1 MAKPTVTISDVDELE
16 KSVKDLTSLSQS
28 LRDVFT
34 KINRETDVLGQGF
47 RNIVAAARTNANL
60 AERYLT
66 SQRLQEAVQ
75 SRINEIKSKSSFLD
89 SVGLQFK
96 REETQLQMRIA
107 AAQIRALQSQI
118 AIQGINNRERLRA
131 IEALRIQNV
140 LRGAELRYVTTSTN
154 NQSQV
159 VASLNAQLTAI
170 QEFTPT
176 LQRNNTILGTF
187 KEIGKDIASNM
198 GDFGKYLSGTVPT
211 WKDIIVK
218 GVKMFMEFDKAGFTL
233 RKSFGLLR
241 GDFDVLEKNVK
252 TLAIDLADL
261 GVTFD
266 GVVLAT
272 TAIGKEFNTL
282 VASNKDLVKDVSV
295 LSVQLGIAET
305 ESAKFLKSISGMS
318 RSTAAS
324 QKGMIGFAKAM
335 ANAAGVPL
343 DAVMKDVAD
352 ASDEVRIYTGS
363 SVVNLIKGA
372 AEARM
377 MGTTFQKMAD
387 TAKKLL
393 DFNTSITD
401 EIEASV
407 LLGTNVTF
415 QRAREL
421 AYKKD
426 ILGANKEILKI
437 AKGMDF
443 DAMDPFQAEAFAKAS
458 GKTVTELQEMVQ
470 ADKELNYIRM
480 NGTVEQKA
488 QLALMDDM
496 KRMRDV
502 EAKDIGKQAER
513 SLRQQANQERINQL
527 QNQFNQLMMELA
539 KPVMDVVE
547 PLLKLFTFILP
558 PILQLIKLITLEST
572 ALLTTWVLLI
582 KPISAVMTSL
592 YRGGAAMNGISNS
605 FRIFTTFFSK
615 GLGTFGLGFFGR
627 FSGLFGTISKFLG
640 PIGLVINAFMFLNN
654 LVKRFNEFVGTDGI
668 ILGGL
673 KAVGYAIYDTLI
685 QPFVDAFKWIK
696 EKSGFMANSPSKVGL
711 GIYDGIVSIGPSLS
725 DAITEPFKNGYD
737 NISKL
742 SSNAKLPIFNGVIN
756 NGVGTNIPTDTT
768 NDVSSNENVINQASI
783 IGAIKQGIKE
793 GIGSITMNVNL
804 DGQKIITGISKNV
817 GFRLDSGGVAMQT
830 SLT

>member
-28 LRDVFT
+28 LKDVFT

-47 RNIVAAARTNANL
+47 KDIVSRASTNVNL
-60 AERYLT
+60 AERYLI
-66 SQRLQEAVQ
+66 SQRLQESVQ
-75 SRINEIKSKSSFLD
+75 NRINEIKSKSSYLD
-89 SVGLQFK
+89 SVGLAFK
-96 REETQLQMRIA
+96 KEETQLQMRIA

-140 LRGAELRYVTTSTN
+140 LRGAELRYVTTSAN

-170 QEFTPT
+170 QAFTPT
-176 LQRNNTILGTF
+176 LERNNRISNVF
-187 KEIGKDIASNM
+187 KNIFGDSVNSM
-198 GDFGKYLSGTVPT
+198 GDFSKILSGTLPT
-211 WKDIIVK
+211 YKDIIAK
-218 GVKMFMEFDKAGFTL
+218 GVKMFLEFDKASFTL
-233 RKSFGLLR
+233 RKTFGFLR
-241 GDFDVLEKNVK
+241 GEFSILEKNVK
-252 TLAIDLADL
+252 DVAIELADF

-266 GVVLAT
+266 NVVAAT
-272 TAIGKEFNTL
+272 SAIGKEFNAL
-282 VASNKDLVKDVSV
+282 VAANKNLVKDVSV

-305 ESAKFLKSISGMS
+305 ESAKFLKSISAMS

-335 ANAAGVPL
+335 SNAAGVPL

-363 SVVNLIKGA
+363 SVINLIKGA

-421 AYKKD
+421 AYKKQT
-426 ILGANKEILKI
+426 LEANKEILKI

-458 GKTVTELQEMVQ
+458 GKTVTELQEMIQ
-470 ADKELNYIRM
+470 ADKEINYIRM

-488 QLALMDDM
+488 QLNKMQEM

-502 EAKDIGKQAER
+502 EAKDVGKQAELK
-513 SLRQQANQERINQL
+513 LRQMANQERINQL
-527 QNQFNQLMMELA
+527 QNQFNKLMMDLA
-539 KPVMDVVE
+539 KPVMDIVE
-547 PLLKLFTFILP
+547 PLLSAFTIILP
-558 PILQLIKLITLEST
+558 PALQLIKLITLAST
-572 ALLTTWVLLI
+572 SLLTPWLLLI
-582 KPISAVMTSL
+582 KPINAFVKALLYGQGIMKSFSAFGVS
-592 YRGGAAMNGISNS
+592 ISRS
-605 FRIFTTFFSK
+605 FNFFS
-615 GLGTFGLGFFGR
+615 R
-627 FSGLFGTISKFLG
+627 FSGFLGVFSKFLG
-640 PIGLVINAFMFLNN
+640 PIGLVINAFMFINN
-654 LVKRFNEFVGTDGI
+654 LVTRFNEFVGTDGI

-756 NGVGTNIPTDTT
+756 NAVGTNIPTATT
-768 NDVSSNENVINQASI
+768 NALSSNENVINQASI

-793 GIGSITMNVNL
+793 GIGSITMNVDL

>member
-47 RNIVAAARTNANL
+47 RNIVDTARTNANL

-89 SVGLQFK
+89 SVGLAFK
-96 REETQLQMRIA
+96 KEETQLQMRIA

-140 LRGAELRYVTTSTN
+140 LRETELDYVSSTAGT
-154 NQSQV
+154 QSQV

-170 QEFTPT
+170 QSFTPT

-198 GDFGKYLSGTVPT
+198 GDFGKYLSGTLPT
-211 WKDIIVK
+211 WKDIVVK

-241 GDFDVLEKNVK
+241 GDFDVLEQNVK

-282 VASNKDLVKDVSV
+282 VAANKDLVKDVSV

-305 ESAKFLKSISGMS
+305 ESARFLKSIAGMS

-343 DAVMKDVAD
+343 DAVMKDVAE
-352 ASDEVRIYTGS
+352 ASDDVRIYTGS

-458 GKTVTELQEMVQ
+458 GKTVTELQEMIQ
-470 ADKELNYIRM
+470 ADKEINYIRM

-488 QLALMDDM
+488 QLNKMQEM

-502 EAKDIGKQAER
+502 EAKDVGKQAELK
-513 SLRQQANQERINQL
+513 LRQMANQERINQL
-527 QNQFNQLMMELA
+527 QNQFNKLMMELA
-539 KPVMDVVE
+539 KPVMDIVE
-547 PLLKLFTFILP
+547 PLLSAFTKILP
-558 PILQLIKLITLEST
+558 PALELIKLITLAST
-572 ALLTTWVLLI
+572 SLLTPWLLLI
-582 KPISAVMTSL
+582 KPINAFVKALLYGQGIMKSFSAFGVS
-592 YRGGAAMNGISNS
+592 ISRS
-605 FRIFTTFFSK
+605 FNFFS
-615 GLGTFGLGFFGR
+615 R
-627 FSGLFGTISKFLG
+627 FSGFLGVFSKFLG
-640 PIGLVINAFMFLNN
+640 PIGLVINAFMFINN

-756 NGVGTNIPTDTT
+756 NAVGTNIPTATT
-768 NDVSSNENVINQASI
+768 NALSSNENVINQASI

-793 GIGSITMNVNL
+793 GIGSITMNVDL

>member
-28 LRDVFT
+28 LRDVF
-34 KINRETDVLGQGF
+34 KSINRETDVLGQGF
-47 RNIVAAARTNANL
+47 KDIVSRASTNVNL
-60 AERYLT
+60 AERYLI
-66 SQRLQEAVQ
+66 SQRLQESVQ
-75 SRINEIKSKSSFLD
+75 NRINEIKSKSSYLD
-89 SVGLQFK
+89 SVGLAFK
-96 REETQLQMRIA
+96 KEEIVLQIRLA
-107 AAQIRALQSQI
+107 SAQIRALQTKAQI
-118 AIQGINNRERLRA
+118 ARLNDAERLRA
-131 IEALRIQNV
+131 IESLRIQNV
-140 LRGAELRYVTTSTN
+140 LRGAELRHVSSTAGTQSRILQRLNNELTT
-154 NQSQV
+154 
-159 VASLNAQLTAI
+159 I
-170 QEFTPT
+170 RGFTPA
-176 LQRNNTILGTF
+176 LERNNRISNVF
-187 KEIGKDIASNM
+187 KNIFGDSVNSM
-198 GDFGKYLSGTVPT
+198 GDFSKILSGTLPT
-211 WKDIIVK
+211 YKDIIVK
-218 GVKMFMEFDKAGFTL
+218 GVKMFLEFDKASFTL

-252 TLAIDLADL
+252 DVAIDLADL

-282 VASNKDLVKDVSV
+282 VAANKDLVKDVSV

-335 ANAAGVPL
+335 SNAAGVPL

-363 SVVNLIKGA
+363 SVINLIKGV

-421 AYKKD
+421 AYKKQT
-426 ILGANKEILKI
+426 LEANKEILKI

-458 GKTVTELQEMVQ
+458 GKTVTELQEMIQ
-470 ADKELNYIRM
+470 ADKEINYIRM

-488 QLALMDDM
+488 QLNKMQEM

-502 EAKDIGKQAER
+502 EAKDVGKQAELK
-513 SLRQQANQERINQL
+513 LRQMANQERINQL
-527 QNQFNQLMMELA
+527 QNQFNKLMMELA
-539 KPVMDVVE
+539 KPVMDIVE
-547 PLLKLFTFILP
+547 PLLSVFTKILP
-558 PILQLIKLITLEST
+558 PALELIKLITLAST
-572 ALLTTWVLLI
+572 SLLTPWLLLI
-582 KPISAVMTSL
+582 KPINAFVKALLYGQGIMKSFSAFGVS
-592 YRGGAAMNGISNS
+592 ISRS
-605 FRIFTTFFSK
+605 FNFFS
-615 GLGTFGLGFFGR
+615 R
-627 FSGLFGTISKFLG
+627 FSGFLGVFSKFLG
-640 PIGLVINAFMFLNN
+640 PIGLVINAFMFINN
-654 LVKRFNEFVGTDGI
+654 LVTRFNEFVGTDGI

-756 NGVGTNIPTDTT
+756 NAVGTNIPTDTT

-793 GIGSITMNVNL
+793 GIGSITMNVDL

>member
-47 RNIVAAARTNANL
+47 KDIVSRASTNVNL
-60 AERYLT
+60 AERYLI
-66 SQRLQEAVQ
+66 SQRLQESVQ
-75 SRINEIKSKSSFLD
+75 NRINEIKSKSSYLD
-89 SVGLQFK
+89 SVGLAFK
-96 REETQLQMRIA
+96 KEETQLQMRIA

-140 LRGAELRYVTTSTN
+140 LRGAELRYVTTSAN

-170 QEFTPT
+170 QAFTPT
-176 LQRNNTILGTF
+176 LQRNNRISNVF
-187 KEIGKDIASNM
+187 KNIFGDSVNSM
-198 GDFGKYLSGTVPT
+198 GDFSKILSGTLPT
-211 WKDIIVK
+211 YKDIIVK
-218 GVKMFMEFDKAGFTL
+218 GVKMFLEFDKASFTL

-252 TLAIDLADL
+252 DVAIDLADL

-282 VASNKDLVKDVSV
+282 VAANKDLVKDVSV

-335 ANAAGVPL
+335 SNAAGVPL

-363 SVVNLIKGA
+363 SVINLIKGV

-421 AYKKD
+421 AYKKQT
-426 ILGANKEILKI
+426 LEANKEILKI

-458 GKTVTELQEMVQ
+458 GKTVTELQEMIQ
-470 ADKELNYIRM
+470 ADKEINYIRM

-488 QLALMDDM
+488 QLNKMQEM

-502 EAKDIGKQAER
+502 EAKDVGKQAELK
-513 SLRQQANQERINQL
+513 LRQMANQERINQL
-527 QNQFNQLMMELA
+527 QNQFNKLMMELA
-539 KPVMDVVE
+539 KPVMDIVE
-547 PLLKLFTFILP
+547 PLLSAFTKILP
-558 PILQLIKLITLEST
+558 PALELIKLITLAST
-572 ALLTTWVLLI
+572 SLLTPWLLLI
-582 KPISAVMTSL
+582 KPINAFVKALLYGQGIMKSFSAFGVS
-592 YRGGAAMNGISNS
+592 ISRS
-605 FRIFTTFFSK
+605 FNFFS
-615 GLGTFGLGFFGR
+615 R
-627 FSGLFGTISKFLG
+627 FSGFLGVFSKFLG
-640 PIGLVINAFMFLNN
+640 PIGLVINAFMFINN
-654 LVKRFNEFVGTDGI
+654 LVTRFNEFVGTDGI

-756 NGVGTNIPTDTT
+756 NAVGTNIPTDTT

>member
-28 LRDVFT
+28 LKDVFT

-47 RNIVAAARTNANL
+47 KDIVSRASTNVNL
-60 AERYLT
+60 AERYLI
-66 SQRLQEAVQ
+66 SQRLQESVQ
-75 SRINEIKSKSSFLD
+75 NRINEIKSKSSYLD
-89 SVGLQFK
+89 SVGLAFK
-96 REETQLQMRIA
+96 KEETQLQMRIA

-140 LRGAELRYVTTSTN
+140 LRGAELRYVTTSAN

-170 QEFTPT
+170 QAFTPT
-176 LQRNNTILGTF
+176 LQRNNRISNVF
-187 KEIGKDIASNM
+187 KNIFGDSVNSM
-198 GDFGKYLSGTVPT
+198 GDFSKILSGTLPT
-211 WKDIIVK
+211 YKDIIVK
-218 GVKMFMEFDKAGFTL
+218 GVKMFLEFDKASFTL

-252 TLAIDLADL
+252 DVAIDLADL

-282 VASNKDLVKDVSV
+282 VAANKDLVKDVSV

-335 ANAAGVPL
+335 SNAAGVPL

-363 SVVNLIKGA
+363 SVINLIKGA

-421 AYKKD
+421 AYKKQT
-426 ILGANKEILKI
+426 LEANKEILKI

-458 GKTVTELQEMVQ
+458 GKTVTELQEMIQ
-470 ADKELNYIRM
+470 ADKEINYIRM

-488 QLALMDDM
+488 QLNKMQEM

-502 EAKDIGKQAER
+502 EAKDVGKQAELK
-513 SLRQQANQERINQL
+513 LRQMANQERINQL
-527 QNQFNQLMMELA
+527 QNQFNKLMMELA
-539 KPVMDVVE
+539 KPVMDIVE
-547 PLLKLFTFILP
+547 PLLSVFTKILP
-558 PILQLIKLITLEST
+558 PALELIKLITLAST
-572 ALLTTWVLLI
+572 SLLTPWLLLI
-582 KPISAVMTSL
+582 KPINAFVKALLYGQGIMKSFSAFGVS
-592 YRGGAAMNGISNS
+592 ISRS
-605 FRIFTTFFSK
+605 FNFFS
-615 GLGTFGLGFFGR
+615 R
-627 FSGLFGTISKFLG
+627 FSGFLGVFSKFLG
-640 PIGLVINAFMFLNN
+640 PIGLVINAFMFINN
-654 LVKRFNEFVGTDGI
+654 LVTRFNEFVGTDGI

-756 NGVGTNIPTDTT
+756 NAVGTNIPTATT
-768 NDVSSNENVINQASI
+768 NALSSNENVINQASI

-793 GIGSITMNVNL
+793 GIGSITMNVDL